1 MADTFD
7 PYDENDILNSES
19 LNTRFRSIAQKVNEV
34 PANAN
39 RSEGLGHNHI
49 ASLLSNTRTQTK
61 VLTPLAAKEYQ
72 SGYGVSF
79 FCDPITTG
87 YPGWNQTAF
96 ETGANLCWSRISDS
110 SGGSGAG
117 TQYLELNLSSL
128 TLGDDKFNSLLVMAN
143 IEYVRA
149 LNQTGADDRGIL
161 DATSLSFGT
170 GHESLMTVIATV
182 SSVGVRT
189 FHWRTLRMTHCVD
202 IFTSYFSVDISHR
215 ALLKTVGMD
224 IKEVEVLA
232 ASLDSSLKPVSSD
245 KVISTVRFCQLTA
258 VALHSKVN

>member
-19 LNTRFRSIAQKVNEV
+19 LNTRFSSIAQKVNEV
-34 PANAN
+34 PANSN

-49 ASLLSNTRTQTK
+49 ASLISNTRTQTK

-72 SGYGVSF
+72 SSPGVSF
-79 FCDPITTG
+79 FCDQITHG
-87 YPGWNQTAF
+87 YPGYTQTDF
-96 ETGANLCWSRISDS
+96 ETGGNVCWSRISDS
-110 SGGSGAG
+110 SGGSGYG
-117 TQYLELNLSSL
+117 TQYLTLDLSSL
-128 TLGDDKFNSLLVMAN
+128 TVGENKRNSLLVMAN

-149 LNQTGADDRGIL
+149 YNQTRYEEDGYGASSGQ
-161 DATSLSFGT
+161 
-170 GHESLMTVIATV
+170 ESLMTIITTV

-202 IFTSYFSVDISHR
+202 VASSYFSVDISHR
-215 ALLKTVGMD
+215 ALFTTDANGVGRD

-232 ASLDSSLKPVSSD
+232 ASLDDMNKPISYE
-245 KVISTVRFCQLTA
+245 KVHSTIRFCQLTA
-258 VALHSKVN
+258 VALHSKAN

>member
-19 LNTRFRSIAQKVNEV
+19 LNTRFSSIAQKVNEV

-61 VLTPLAAKEYQ
+61 VLTPLDAKEYQ
-72 SGYGVSF
+72 PGFGHHSF
-79 FCDPITTG
+79 FCDPITSG

-117 TQYLELNLSSL
+117 TQYLELNLTEL
-128 TLGDDKFNSLLVMAN
+128 TLGNDKFNSLLVMAN
-143 IEYVRA
+143 IEYVSA
-149 LNQTGADDRGIL
+149 FNQTQYEEDGYGASSTR
-161 DATSLSFGT
+161 
-170 GHESLMTVIATV
+170 ESLMTIIATV

-202 IFTSYFSVDISHR
+202 IKASYFSVDISHR
-215 ALLKTVGMD
+215 ALFKTVGMD

-232 ASLDSSLKPVSSD
+232 ASLDSNQNPISYEHVN
-245 KVISTVRFCQLTA
+245 STVRFCQLTA